1 MPGIDELFTARQLAD
16 SIGITRD
23 SLTRIARTHG
33 IGRILA
39 NAYVFTSAEAD
50 RLRSLAHTTSGN
62 PTWIARN
69 QVSTPQES
77 P

>member
-1 MPGIDELFTARQLAD
+1 MPDIDDLFTARQLAE

-23 SLTRIARTHG
+23 SLTRIARSHG
-33 IGRILA
+33 IGRILGTS
-39 NAYVFTSAEAD
+39 YVFTSAEAD
-50 RLRSLAHTTSGN
+50 QLRSLAHATSGN
-62 PTWIARN
+62 PAWISRN